1 MPFEPNNTHGK
12 GRNKGSENKT
22 TSEIRRLFSCLIA
35 TNMDQLDKDL
45 KSLTPFERVRAIC
58 LLAKY
63 VVPIQKQVE
72 ITDSPDLFK
81 PITLQINGIDAE
93 NI

>member
-1 MPFEPNNTHGK
+1 MPFEANNTHGQ
-12 GRNKGSENKT
+12 GRSKGSENKT
-22 TSEIRRLFSCLIA
+22 TSEIRRLFSQLIA
-35 TNMDQLDKDL
+35 TNIVDLDEDL

-63 VVPIQKQVE
+63 VVPIQRQVE
-72 ITDSPDLFK
+72 ITDAPDLFK
-81 PITLQINGIDAE
+81 PITLQINGCDYK

>member
-1 MPFEPNNTHGK
+1 MPFELNNTHGK

-22 TSEIRRLFSCLIA
+22 TSEIRRLFSQLIA

-72 ITDSPDLFK
+72 ITDAPELFR
-81 PITLQINGIDAE
+81 PITLQINGTDTKDI
-93 NI
+93 